1 MKTVTIRGV
10 YPIEKYLLCHVGP
23 ESNLHIQQTL
33 FANVI
38 DNPTTLAARAD

>member
-1 MKTVTIRGV
+1 MKTVTRGV
-10 YPIEKYLLCHVGP
+10 YPIEKYLCHVGP